1 MIFILA
7 LTLEQTNYMGVR
19 GLLSYLS
26 PIQTHI
32 HLTHY
37 KGWNVGVDTLYL
49 LYVFRED
56 KERLLRYLQ
65 DLTSIPLTLTF
76 VVDGTA
82 EDEKK
87 DCITK
92 RREARTA
99 AAVDAERLQKQLE
112 SDTLDEAER
121 AVLEKKLSQK
131 THEAWHLTKIH
142 KQWFLSVVAA
152 LGHTIVKAE
161 KEADS
166 LLASPL
172 YDAVITSD
180 TDILV
185 LGCKRMWIPKKDG
198 GLEHIQYESEDMWRI
213 LGLDTRH
220 QLLELAF
227 LAGCDVQTKPILP
240 FDKALSY
247 VRFYGSLFHIHIRHP
262 DIVSEDVLK
271 RFVWLCRGVWASV

>member
-1 MIFILA
+1 
-7 LTLEQTNYMGVR
+7 MGVR

-32 HLTHY
+32 HLTQY
-37 KGWNVGVDTLYL
+37 KGWNIGVDALYL
-49 LYVFRED
+49 LYVFRNDTEG
-56 KERLLRYLQ
+56 LTRYLQ
-65 DLTSIPLTLTF
+65 LLTSIPLTLTF
-76 VVDGTA
+76 VLDGKA
-82 EDEKK
+82 EEEKK
-87 DCITK
+87 ECIVK
-92 RREARTA
+92 RREARATA
-99 AAVDAERLQKQLE
+99 AEDVERIQKQLE
-112 SDTLDEAER
+112 SDALDEAER
-121 AVLEKKLSQK
+121 AVLVKKLSQK
-131 THEAWHLTKIH
+131 TNDAWHLTGTH
-142 KQWFLSVVAA
+142 KQWFLSVVTA
-152 LGHTIVKAE
+152 LGHTILRAE

-180 TDILV
+180 TDILI
-185 LGCKRMWIPKKDG
+185 LGCKRIWVPSKES
-198 GLEHIQYESEDMWRI
+198 LLQHTEYESENMWRI

-262 DIVSEDVLK
+262 EIMSEELLK
-271 RFVWLCRGVWASV
+271 RFVWLCRGVWANV